1 MDEKKPKRAAVR
13 TPMPEQPADVRRKN
27 FNEVALG
34 YTMEQAMQEAQ
45 RCLQCKTPVCQKGCP
60 VEVNIKD
67 FVGFIAKGDIPGAY
81 QKLLET
87 NSLPAVCGRVC
98 PQESQCEKDCILGKK
113 GQPICIGRL
122 ERFAADQFA
131 ASSACEQVTGKSVCA
146 IVDEKLKVACIGSGP
161 ASLTAAGYL
170 AGLGVK
176 VTVFEALHELGGV
189 LVYGIPEFRLPKN
202 IVRREIDGLRTLGVD
217 FVTNYVGGKTV
228 TVQELFDQGYKA
240 VFIGVGAGL
249 PWFLGIPGET
259 LIGVFSSNEYLTRI
273 NLGRAYDFPN
283 WDTPIFPAKNVVV
296 FGGGNVAMDSART
309 ALRLG
314 ADNVTIAYRRTKQEM
329 PARIEELHHAI
340 EEGVQ
345 FELLCAPIAFLGDDK
360 GYLKGVKL
368 QKMCLGEPDAS
379 GRCSPVPVED
389 EYFELICD
397 MAVVAVGTGPN
408 PILLSNTPGLNLN
421 RRGYIQVHDET
432 QETSIKN
439 LYAGGDI
446 STGSATVIAAM
457 GAGRKAA
464 KSIYEQLMQQ
474 KKQ

>member
-13 TPMPEQPADVRRKN
+13 TPMPEQPADVRNKN

-34 YTMEQAMQEAQ
+34 YTLEQAMLEAQ
-45 RCLQCKTPVCQKGCP
+45 RCLQCKTPVCEKGCP
-60 VEVNIKD
+60 VEVNIKE
-67 FVGFIAKGDIPGAY
+67 FVGFLAKGDVPGAY

-98 PQESQCEKDCILGKK
+98 PQETQCEEVCVLAKK
-113 GQPICIGRL
+113 GQPVCIGRL
-122 ERFAADQFA
+122 ERFAADHFA
-131 ASSACEQVTGKSVCA
+131 ASSACEQVTGKNACA
-146 IVDEKLKVACIGSGP
+146 IVNEKLRVACIGSGP

-189 LVYGIPEFRLPKN
+189 LVYGIPEFRLPKG
-202 IVRREIDGLRTLGVD
+202 IVRREIEGLRTLGVE
-217 FVTNYVGGKTV
+217 FVTNYVGGKTI
-228 TVQELFDQGYKA
+228 TVPELFDQGYKA

-273 NLGRAYDFPN
+273 NLGRAYEFPN

-296 FGGGNVAMDSART
+296 FGGGNVAMDAART

-329 PARIEELHHAI
+329 PARIEETHHAI

-345 FELLCAPIAFLGDDK
+345 FELLCAPMAFLGDDK

-368 QKMCLGEPDAS
+368 QRMCLGEPDAS

-397 MAVVAVGTGPN
+397 MAVIAVGTGPN
-408 PILLSNTPGLNLN
+408 PILLSNTPGLKLN
-421 RRGYIQVHDET
+421 RRGYIEVNDAT

-464 KSIYEQLMQQ
+464 KAIYENIMQQ
-474 KKQ
+474 NK

>member
-1 MDEKKPKRAAVR
+1 
-13 TPMPEQPADVRRKN
+13 
-27 FNEVALG
+27 
-34 YTMEQAMQEAQ
+34 
-45 RCLQCKTPVCQKGCP
+45 
-60 VEVNIKD
+60 
-67 FVGFIAKGDIPGAY
+67 
-81 QKLLET
+81 
-87 NSLPAVCGRVC
+87 
-98 PQESQCEKDCILGKK
+98 
-113 GQPICIGRL
+113 
-122 ERFAADQFA
+122 
-131 ASSACEQVTGKSVCA
+131 
-146 IVDEKLKVACIGSGP
+146 
-161 ASLTAAGYL
+161 
-170 AGLGVK
+170 
-176 VTVFEALHELGGV
+176 
-189 LVYGIPEFRLPKN
+189 
-202 IVRREIDGLRTLGVD
+202 
-217 FVTNYVGGKTV
+217 
-228 TVQELFDQGYKA
+228 
-240 VFIGVGAGL
+240 
-249 PWFLGIPGET
+249 
-259 LIGVFSSNEYLTRI
+259 
-273 NLGRAYDFPN
+273 
-283 WDTPIFPAKNVVV
+283 
-296 FGGGNVAMDSART
+296 MDSART

>member
-1 MDEKKPKRAAVR
+1 MDEKKPKRAVVR

-45 RCLQCKTPVCQKGCP
+45 RCLQCKTPVCEKGCP
-60 VEVNIKD
+60 VEVNIKE

-81 QKLLET
+81 RKLLET

-98 PQESQCEKDCILGKK
+98 PQEVQCEKDCVLAKK
-113 GQPICIGRL
+113 GQPVCIGRL

-131 ASSACEQVTGKSVCA
+131 ATSACEQTTGTSACKP
-146 IVDEKLKVACIGSGP
+146 VDANLKVACIGSGP
-161 ASLTAAGYL
+161 SSLTVAGYL

-189 LVYGIPEFRLPKN
+189 LVYGIPEFRLPKG
-202 IVRREIDGLRTLGVD
+202 IVRREIDAMKSLGVE
-217 FVTNYVGGKTV
+217 FVTNYVGGKTF
-228 TVQELFDQGYKA
+228 TIQELFDQGYKA

-249 PWFLGIPGET
+249 PWFLGIPGEN
-259 LIGVFSSNEYLTRI
+259 LIGVFSSNEYLTRA
-273 NLGRAYDFPN
+273 NLGRAYEFPK
-283 WDTPIFPAKNVVV
+283 WDTPTFAGKNVVV
-296 FGGGNVAMDSART
+296 FGGGNVAMDAART
-309 ALRLG
+309 ALRMG
-314 ADNVTIAYRRTKQEM
+314 ADNVTIAYRRTKAEM
-329 PARIEELHHAI
+329 PARLEELHHAI

-345 FELLCAPIAFLGDDK
+345 LELLCAPMAFLGDDK
-360 GYLKGVKL
+360 GYLRAIKL

-379 GRCSPVPVED
+379 GRCSPVPIED

-397 MAVVAVGTGPN
+397 LTVVAVGTGPN
-408 PILLSNTPGLNLN
+408 PILLSNTPGLKLN
-421 RRGYIQVHDET
+421 RKGYIQVNEET
-432 QETSIKN
+432 QETSIPN
-439 LYAGGDI
+439 VYAGGDI

-464 KSIYEQLMQQ
+464 KAIYEKIM
-474 KKQ
+474 KEKA

>member
-13 TPMPEQPADVRRKN
+13 TPMPEQPAEVRRNN

-34 YTMEQAMQEAQ
+34 YTLEQAMQEAQ
-45 RCLQCKTPVCQKGCP
+45 RCLQCKTPVCEKGCP
-60 VEVNIKD
+60 VEVNIKQ
-67 FVGFIAKGDIPGAY
+67 FVGLVAKGDVPAAY

-98 PQESQCEKDCILGKK
+98 PQETQCEEVCILAKK
-113 GQPICIGRL
+113 GQPVCIGRL
-122 ERFAADQFA
+122 ERFAADQFV
-131 ASSACEQVTGKSVCA
+131 ASSACEQVTGKNACA
-146 IVDEKLKVACIGSGP
+146 IIDEKLRVACIGSGP

-170 AGLGVK
+170 AGLGIK

-189 LVYGIPEFRLPKN
+189 LVYGIPEFRLPKS
-202 IVRREIDGLRTLGVD
+202 IVRREVEGLRTLGVE
-217 FVTNYVGGKTV
+217 FITNYVGGKTI

-296 FGGGNVAMDSART
+296 FGGGNVAMDAART

-314 ADNVTIAYRRTKQEM
+314 AENVTIAYRRTKQEM
-329 PARIEELHHAI
+329 PARIEEVHHAV

-345 FELLCAPIAFLGDDK
+345 FELLCAPVAFLGDEK

-368 QKMCLGEPDAS
+368 QRMCLGEPDAS

-397 MAVVAVGTGPN
+397 LAVIAVGTGPN
-408 PILLSNTPGLNLN
+408 PILLSNTPGLKLT
-421 RRGYIQVHDET
+421 RRGYIEVNETT
-432 QETSIKN
+432 QETSIQN

-464 KSIYEQLMQQ
+464 KAIYERLMQNR
-474 KKQ
+474 

>member
-67 FVGFIAKGDIPGAY
+67 FIGFLAKGDIPGAY

-131 ASSACEQVTGKSVCA
+131 ASSACEQVTGKKVCA

-189 LVYGIPEFRLPKN
+189 LVYGIPEFRLPKG

-217 FVTNYVGGKTV
+217 FVKNYVGGKTV

-240 VFIGVGAGL
+240 IFVGVGAGL

-360 GYLKGVKL
+360 GYLKGIKL

>member
-45 RCLQCKTPVCQKGCP
+45 RCLQCKTPVCEKGCP

-67 FVGFIAKGDIPGAY
+67 FVGFLAKGDVPGAY
-81 QKLLET
+81 HKLLET

-98 PQESQCEKDCILGKK
+98 PQETQCEKDCVLGKK
-113 GQPICIGRL
+113 GQPVCIGRL

-131 ASSACEQVTGKSVCA
+131 ASSACEQVTGKNACA
-146 IVDEKLKVACIGSGP
+146 IVDENLKVACIGSGP

-189 LVYGIPEFRLPKN
+189 LVYGIPEFRLPKG

-217 FVTNYVGGKTV
+217 FVTNYVGGKTI

-240 VFIGVGAGL
+240 IFIGVGAGL
-249 PWFLGIPGET
+249 PWFLGIPGEN
-259 LIGVFSSNEYLTRI
+259 LIGVFSSNEYLTRV
-273 NLGRAYDFPN
+273 NLGRAYEFPS

-345 FELLCAPIAFLGDDK
+345 LELLCAPVAFLGDDK
-360 GYLKGVKL
+360 GYLKGIKL
-368 QKMCLGEPDAS
+368 QRMCLGEPDAS

-408 PILLSNTPGLNLN
+408 PILLSNTPGLTLN
-421 RRGYIQVHDET
+421 RRGYIQVNDAT

-439 LYAGGDI
+439 VFAGGDI

-457 GAGRKAA
+457 GA
-464 KSIYEQLMQQ
+464 
-474 KKQ
+474 

>member
-13 TPMPEQPADVRRKN
+13 TAMPEQPADVRNKN

-34 YTMEQAMQEAQ
+34 YTMEQAMLEAQ
-45 RCLQCKTPVCQKGCP
+45 RCLQCKTPVCEKGCP
-60 VEVNIKD
+60 VEVNIKE
-67 FVGFIAKGDIPGAY
+67 FVGFLAKGDVPGAY

-98 PQESQCEKDCILGKK
+98 PQETQCEEVCVLAKK
-113 GQPICIGRL
+113 GQPVCIGRL
-122 ERFAADQFA
+122 ERFAADHFA
-131 ASSACEQVTGKSVCA
+131 ASSACEQVTGKNACA
-146 IVDEKLKVACIGSGP
+146 IVDEKLRVACIGSGP

-189 LVYGIPEFRLPKN
+189 LVYGIPEFRLPKG
-202 IVRREIDGLRTLGVD
+202 IVRREIEGLRTLGVE
-217 FVTNYVGGKTV
+217 FVTNYVGGKTI
-228 TVQELFDQGYKA
+228 TVPELFDQGYKA

-273 NLGRAYDFPN
+273 NLGRAYEFPN

-296 FGGGNVAMDSART
+296 FGGGNVAMDAART

-329 PARIEELHHAI
+329 PARIEETHHAI

-345 FELLCAPIAFLGDDK
+345 FELLCAPMAFLGDDK

-368 QKMCLGEPDAS
+368 QRMCLGEPDAS

-397 MAVVAVGTGPN
+397 LAVIAVGTGPN
-408 PILLSNTPGLNLN
+408 PILLSNTPGLKLN
-421 RRGYIQVHDET
+421 RRGYIEVNDAT

-464 KSIYEQLMQQ
+464 KAIYENIMQQ
-474 KKQ
+474 NK

>member
-13 TPMPEQPADVRRKN
+13 TPMPEQPADVRNKN

-34 YTMEQAMQEAQ
+34 YTLEQAMLEAQ
-45 RCLQCKTPVCQKGCP
+45 RCLQCKTPVCEKGCP
-60 VEVNIKD
+60 VEVNIKE
-67 FVGFIAKGDIPGAY
+67 FVGFLAKGDVPGAY

-98 PQESQCEKDCILGKK
+98 PQETQCEEVCVLAKK
-113 GQPICIGRL
+113 GQPVCIGRL
-122 ERFAADQFA
+122 ERFAADHFA
-131 ASSACEQVTGKSVCA
+131 ASSACEQVTGKNACA
-146 IVDEKLKVACIGSGP
+146 IVNEKLRMACIGSGP

-189 LVYGIPEFRLPKN
+189 LVYGIPEFRLPKG
-202 IVRREIDGLRTLGVD
+202 IVRREIEGLRTLGVE
-217 FVTNYVGGKTV
+217 FVTNYVGGKTI
-228 TVQELFDQGYKA
+228 TVPELFDQGYQA

-249 PWFLGIPGET
+249 PWFIGIPGET

-273 NLGRAYDFPN
+273 NLGRAYEFPN

-296 FGGGNVAMDSART
+296 FGGGNVAMDAART

-329 PARIEELHHAI
+329 PARIEETHHAI

-345 FELLCAPIAFLGDDK
+345 FELLCAPMAFLGDDK

-368 QKMCLGEPDAS
+368 QRMCLGEPDAS

-397 MAVVAVGTGPN
+397 MAVIAVGTGPN
-408 PILLSNTPGLNLN
+408 PILLSNTPGLKLN
-421 RRGYIQVHDET
+421 RRGYIEVNDAT

-464 KSIYEQLMQQ
+464 KAIYENIMQQ
-474 KKQ
+474 NK